1 MKSLFDRCRYG
12 MFLSVFSACLLLSIS
27 IKAQQVKPGTID
39 RKALVNRHDIIIKG
53 TKMSGPT
60 QVGNGSIAYNFD
72 ATGMQSFSDKYPTL
86 SHWGW
91 NSTQPPAGLTASSFK
106 KTLLDTHG
114 RMVPY
119 EMEDSNQAA
128 MGKWLASNPHRFNLA
143 RIGMQIKKADGT
155 VAQVKDFENA
165 TQHLNLWTG
174 IAESNFT
181 VEGEAV
187 KVITACDGNKDIIG
201 FRIESDLVKQG
212 RLSLF
217 IDFPYGN
224 LNIFSNASDYN
235 KPTAHKTWLT
245 NTSKNSVLFDRQLD
259 SISYQVACQWTGNS
273 TVAKQKEHRYT
284 ISPDNT
290 SETVEYVFDLSQ
302 TKINYQLPNF
312 TQITAN
318 STAHWLKFWKSGAA
332 IDLSA
337 SKDQRWF
344 ELERRIVL
352 SQYDMAVNASGKYP
366 PQETGLV
373 SNTWFGRAHYEMY
386 WWHAAHYAL
395 WNRWPELNN
404 SLHVY
409 QDNLK
414 YTEKRA
420 KLQGYLGA
428 RWPKC
433 PNLFNGEEWPDGKNH
448 AFLVWQQPHPIFFA
462 ELDYKAHPTTA
473 TLKKWD
479 NVVEQTANFLATYAF
494 FDKSR
499 KEYVLGPPIRV
510 VSENNDIFT
519 TENPTFD
526 LSYWR
531 FGLQVAQQWRK
542 RLKLK
547 PKPEWDMVLK
557 GLSPLP
563 GKDGLYEQW
572 ENMEDMWT
580 KFNYEHPALTGVYGV
595 LPGNGVD
602 LATMERTYQKVQ
614 ATWIWDKCW
623 GWDFPMVA
631 MCAARLGHPQDA
643 VNMLLHPSPKF
654 GYDEHGFVGGGN
666 PYPYFP
672 SNGGLLYAVAMMT
685 AGWNGDK
692 NVKQPGWPKDGSWV
706 VKWEGLS
713 KAL

>member
-1 MKSLFDRCRYG
+1 MKTPVSCYRFII
-12 MFLSVFSACLLLSIS
+12 SVFLAAFLLSADA
-27 IKAQQVKPGTID
+27 KAQQVKPGTID
-39 RKALVNRHDIIIKG
+39 RKALVSRHDLMIKG
-53 TKMSGPT
+53 TKMTGPT

-72 ATGMQSFSDKYPTL
+72 VTGMQTFSEKYPTL

-91 NSTQPPAGLTASSFK
+91 NSVKTPEGFTATSFK
-106 KTLLDTHG
+106 KTMLDTHG

-119 EMEDSNQAA
+119 DMADDKQQA
-128 MGKWLASNPHRFNLA
+128 MGQWLASNPHRFNLG
-143 RIGMQIKKADGT
+143 RIGMQIKKADGII
-155 VAQVKDFENA
+155 AQVKDFENA

-174 IAESNFT
+174 IAESKFT
-181 VEGEAV
+181 IEGEEV
-187 KVITACDGNKDIIG
+187 TVTTACYADKDIVG
-201 FRIESDLVKQG
+201 FKIQSNLVKQG

-224 LNIFSNASDYN
+224 LNNFSNASDYN
-235 KPTAHKTWLT
+235 KPAAHRTKLT
-245 NTSKNSVLFDRQLD
+245 NTGKNSVLFNRALD

-273 TVAKQKEHRYT
+273 LVEKQKEHRYS
-284 ISPDNT
+284 ISPDHT
-290 SETVEYVFDLSQ
+290 GATVEYVFDFSP
-302 TKINYQLPNF
+302 TVINYELPSF
-312 TQITAN
+312 AQITA
-318 STAHWLKFWKSGAA
+318 SSEAHWLKFWKSGGA

-337 SKDQRWF
+337 SKDTRWF

-352 SQYDMAVNASGKYP
+352 SQYDMAINASGKYP

-373 SNTWFGRAHYEMY
+373 SNSWYGRAHYEMY

-409 QDNLK
+409 NDNLK
-414 YTEKRA
+414 YAMKRA
-420 KLQGYLGA
+420 HLQGYLGA

-433 PNLFNGEEWPDGKNH
+433 PNLFNGVEWPDDKNH

-462 ELDYKAHPTTA
+462 ELDYRAHPTAA

-494 FDKSR
+494 FDKTR
-499 KEYVLGPPIRV
+499 NQYVLGPPIRV

-526 LSYWR
+526 LAYWR
-531 FGLQVAQQWRK
+531 FGLQTARQWRK

-547 PKPEWDMVLK
+547 PNPAWGKVLK

-563 GKDGLYEQW
+563 VKDGLYEQW

-580 KFNYEHPALTGVYGV
+580 KFNYEHPALIGVYGV

-602 LATMERTYQKVQ
+602 MHVMENTYQKVKSVWQ
-614 ATWIWDKCW
+614 WDKCW
-623 GWDFPMVA
+623 GWDFPMMA
-631 MCAARLGHPQDA
+631 MCAARLGHPGDA

-654 GYDEHGFVGGGN
+654 GFDEHGFVGGGN

-685 AGWNGDK
+685 AGWDGDK
-692 NVKQPGWPKDGSWV
+692 GKPEPGWPKDGSWV
-706 VKWEGLS
+706 VRWEGLS

>member
-1 MKSLFDRCRYG
+1 MNAFCRYQRKIAVPA
-12 MFLSVFSACLLLSIS
+12 FFICLFFNVALI
-27 IKAQQVKPGTID
+27 AQQVKTGTID
-39 RKALVNRHDIIIKG
+39 RKALVSRHDIFIKG

-60 QVGNGSIAYNFD
+60 QVGNGSFAYNFD
-72 ATGMQSFSDKYPTL
+72 ATGMQSFTDKYATL

-91 NSTQPPAGLTASSFK
+91 NSIKPPAGLTSTSFK

-119 EMEDSNQAA
+119 EMADPNQAA
-128 MGKWLASNPHRFNLA
+128 MGAWLSSNPHRINLG
-143 RIGMQIKKADGT
+143 RIGMQIKKSDGSI
-155 VAQVKDFENA
+155 ALVKDFENA

-174 IAESNFT
+174 IAESKFT
-181 VEGEAV
+181 VEGEDV
-187 KVITACDGNKDIIG
+187 TVMTACDGNKDIVG
-201 FRIESDLVKQG
+201 FKIESNLVKQG

-224 LNIFSNASDYN
+224 LTIFSNASDYN
-235 KPTAHKTWLT
+235 KPTAHQTQLIT
-245 NTSKNSVLFDRQLD
+245 TGKNSVLFDRTLD
-259 SISYQVACQWTGNS
+259 SIAYQVACQWTGNT

-284 ISPDNT
+284 ISPDN
-290 SETVEYVFDLSQ
+290 SSSTVEYVFDFSP
-302 TKINYQLPNF
+302 TKINYPVPSF
-312 TQITAN
+312 IQITAS
-318 STAHWLKFWKSGAA
+318 STAYWLTFWQSGGA

-337 SKDQRWF
+337 SKDARWF

-366 PQETGLV
+366 SQETGLV
-373 SNTWFGRAHYEMY
+373 SNSWFGRAHYEMY

-409 QDNLK
+409 NDNLK
-414 YTEKRA
+414 YAMKRA
-420 KLQGYLGA
+420 AGQGYLGA

-433 PNLFNGEEWPDGKNH
+433 PNLFNGEEWPDDKNH

-462 ELDYKAHPTTA
+462 ELDYKAHPTLA
-473 TLKKWD
+473 TLNKWD
-479 NVVEQTANFLATYAF
+479 NVVEQTANFLSTYAF
-494 FDKSR
+494 FDKTR
-499 KEYVLGPPIRV
+499 NQYVLGPPIRV

-519 TENPTFD
+519 TENPAFD

-531 FGLQVAQQWRK
+531 FGLQTAQQWRK

-547 PKPEWDMVLK
+547 PNATWDKVMK
-557 GLSPLP
+557 NLSPIP
-563 GKDGLYEQW
+563 MKDSLYEQW
-572 ENMEDMWT
+572 ENIENPWT
-580 KFNYEHPALTGVYGV
+580 KFNYEHPALMGIYGV
-595 LPGNGVD
+595 LPGNGVN
-602 LATMERTYQKVQ
+602 LAIMEKTYQKVQ
-614 ATWIWDKCW
+614 DVWIWDKCW

-631 MCAARLGHPQDA
+631 MSAARLGHPKDA
-643 VNMLLHPSPKF
+643 VKMLLHPSPKF
-654 GYDEHGFVGGGN
+654 GFDEHGFVGGGN

-692 NVKQPGWPKDGSWV
+692 NIQQPGWPKDGSWV

>member
-1 MKSLFDRCRYG
+1 MKPFSRCLRNIAAPIFVVCLFLTIG
-12 MFLSVFSACLLLSIS
+12 AT
-27 IKAQQVKPGTID
+27 AQQLKTGTID
-39 RKALVNRHDIIIKG
+39 RKALVNRHDIFIKG

-60 QVGNGSIAYNFD
+60 QVGNGSFAYNCD

-91 NSTQPPAGLTASSFK
+91 NSVKPPAGLTSTSFK

-119 EMEDSNQAA
+119 EMADPNQAA
-128 MGKWLASNPHRFNLA
+128 MGGWLSSNPHRINLG

-155 VAQVKDFENA
+155 LAQVKDFENA

-174 IAESNFT
+174 IAESKFT
-181 VEGEAV
+181 VEGEDV
-187 KVITACDGNKDIIG
+187 TVITTCDGNRDIVG
-201 FRIESDLVKQG
+201 FKIESNLVKEG

-224 LNIFSNASDYN
+224 LTIFSNASDYK
-235 KPTAHKTWLT
+235 KPLAHQTQLKSTG
-245 NTSKNSVLFDRQLD
+245 KNSVLFDRTLD
-259 SISYQVACQWTGNS
+259 SIAYQVAVQWTGSS
-273 TVAKQKEHRYT
+273 TIEKQKEHRYT
-284 ISPDNT
+284 IAPDN
-290 SETVEYVFDLSQ
+290 SSSTVEYVFDFSP
-302 TKINYQLPNF
+302 TKINYQLPSF
-312 TQITAN
+312 TQIVN
-318 STAHWLKFWKSGAA
+318 GSTAHWLTFWKSGGA

-337 SKDQRWF
+337 SKDTRWF

-352 SQYDMAVNASGKYP
+352 SQYDMAINASGKYP

-373 SNTWFGRAHYEMY
+373 SNSWFGRAHYEMY

-409 QDNLK
+409 NDNLK
-414 YTEKRA
+414 YAMKRA
-420 KLQGYLGA
+420 AGQGYLGA

-433 PNLFNGEEWPDGKNH
+433 PNIFNGEEWPDGRNH

-462 ELDYKAHPTTA
+462 ELDYQAHPTMA

-479 NVVEQTANFLATYAF
+479 NVVEQTANFLSTYAF
-494 FDKSR
+494 LDKTR
-499 KEYVLGPPIRV
+499 NQYVLGPPLRV
-510 VSENNDIFT
+510 VSENNDIYT
-519 TENPTFD
+519 TENPAFD

-531 FGLQVAQQWRK
+531 FGLQTAQQWCK

-547 PKPEWDMVLK
+547 PNAKWDEVLK
-557 GLSPLP
+557 NLSPIP
-563 GKDGLYEQW
+563 VKDGLYEQW
-572 ENMEDMWT
+572 ENMTDMWT
-580 KFNYEHPALTGVYGV
+580 KFNYEHPALMGVYGV

-602 LATMERTYQKVQ
+602 LPIMEKTYQKVQ
-614 ATWIWDKCW
+614 DLWIWDKCW
-623 GWDFPMVA
+623 GWDFPMMA
-631 MCAARLGHPQDA
+631 MSAARLGHPEDA
-643 VNMLLHPSPKF
+643 VKMLLHPSPKF
-654 GYDEHGFVGGGN
+654 GFDEHGFVGGGN

-685 AGWNGDK
+685 AGWNDDK
-692 NVKQPGWPKDGSWV
+692 NVPQPGWPKDGSWM
-706 VKWEGLS
+706 VKWEGLG